1 MADVIM
7 ADVIMAHAPP
17 LKRQRGDAVLV
28 VFDHPIFSHFPLR
41 CKTWYVEEHN
51 LVEDIKVWVQ
61 WKVYREHQVCFML
74 IAGKDRQFIN
84 KVNKTDALAAL
95 LKGIHLPVLQMQP
108 CHITELNLLR
118 VFLEWLVDLVDWA
131 KRTACLQLIV

>member
-1 MADVIM
+1 M
-7 ADVIMAHAPP
+7 
-17 LKRQRGDAVLV
+17 V
-28 VFDHPIFSHFPLR
+28 VFDHPIFSHFQLR

-74 IAGKDRQFIN
+74 VAGKDRQFIN

>member
-7 ADVIMAHAPP
+7 ADVIMADVPP

-28 VFDHPIFSHFPLR
+28 VFDHPIFSHFQLR

-61 WKVYREHQVCFML
+61 WKVYREHQVWMDRSKVCFIL
-74 IAGKDRQFIN
+74 VAGEDRQPIR

-95 LKGIHLPVLQMQP
+95 LKGISLPVVQMQP
-108 CHITELNLLR
+108 CPGQGGN
-118 VFLEWLVDLVDWA
+118 VFSA
-131 KRTACLQLIV
+131 SCQ

>member
-1 MADVIM
+1 M
-7 ADVIMAHAPP
+7 
-17 LKRQRGDAVLV
+17 
-28 VFDHPIFSHFPLR
+28 
-41 CKTWYVEEHN
+41 EEHN

-74 IAGKDRQFIN
+74 VAGKDRQFIK

-108 CHITELNLLR
+108 CPGQGAN
-118 VFLEWLVDLVDWA
+118 VFHDRDVQVQHC
-131 KRTACLQLIV
+131 R

>member
-1 MADVIM
+1 MPDVIM
-7 ADVIMAHAPP
+7 AGVIMADAPP

-28 VFDHPIFSHFPLR
+28 VFDHPIVSRFSLT
-41 CKTWYVEEHN
+41 CKTWYVEEQN

-74 IAGKDRQFIN
+74 VAGKDRQLIN

-118 VFLEWLVDLVDWA
+118 VFFEWLVDLIDWA
-131 KRTACLQLIV
+131 KRMAYSLHMV

>member
-1 MADVIM
+1 MPDVIM
-7 ADVIMAHAPP
+7 ADVIMADAPP

-28 VFDHPIFSHFPLR
+28 GKNIISSRIL
-41 CKTWYVEEHN
+41 KYG
-51 LVEDIKVWVQ
+51 
-61 WKVYREHQVCFML
+61 YREHQVCFML
-74 IAGKDRQFIN
+74 VASKDRQFIT
-84 KVNKTDALAAL
+84 KVNKTDAWAAL
-95 LKGIHLPVLQMQP
+95 QKGIHLPVLQMQP